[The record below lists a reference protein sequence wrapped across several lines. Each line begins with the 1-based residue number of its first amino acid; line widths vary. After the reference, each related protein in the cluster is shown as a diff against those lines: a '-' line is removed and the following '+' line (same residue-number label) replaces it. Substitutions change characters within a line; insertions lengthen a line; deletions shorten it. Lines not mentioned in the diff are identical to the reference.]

1 MAVRNIWRL
10 SIVFVVGVA
19 AFVVAINK
27 LNQPPFSSCEQASH
41 PDPTYSASIDE
52 DPSVV
57 LTKYHLT
64 VTQNGQ
70 PVDRAQVC
78 MRADMGGAGGMSGM
92 GVTSEAVPLAPGKYE
107 VPVRFVMGGPW
118 QGAVLVQRQGADTVE
133 VPIHIN
139 VLAL

>member
-1 MAVRNIWRL
+1 VRNIWRL

-19 AFVVAINK
+19 AFIVAINK
-27 LNQPPFSSCEQASH
+27 LNQPPFSSCQHDSH

-64 VTQNGQ
+64 VNQNGA
-70 PVDRAQVC
+70 PVEGALVC

-92 GVTSEAVPLAPGKYE
+92 GITSMAIPVGPGKYE
-107 VPVRFVMGGPW
+107 VAVRFVMGGPW
-118 QGAVLVQRQGADTVE
+118 QGAVLVQRRGGDTVE
-133 VPIHIN
+133 VPIHVN